1 MAKSLLTFCLN
12 SSYGVA
18 TDRKM
23 VWVAFF
29 KTAVFLGGKNTNKSY
44 IPQKQKIIKCHM
56 KGKMTFSIILFDNRK
71 LNSINNTS
79 NQVQSVEIIMND
91 KHESVYQQS

>member
-1 MAKSLLTFCLN
+1 
-12 SSYGVA
+12 
-18 TDRKM
+18 
-23 VWVAFF
+23 
-29 KTAVFLGGKNTNKSY
+29 
-44 IPQKQKIIKCHM
+44 M

-79 NQVQSVEIIMND
+79 NQVQSVEIIMNN